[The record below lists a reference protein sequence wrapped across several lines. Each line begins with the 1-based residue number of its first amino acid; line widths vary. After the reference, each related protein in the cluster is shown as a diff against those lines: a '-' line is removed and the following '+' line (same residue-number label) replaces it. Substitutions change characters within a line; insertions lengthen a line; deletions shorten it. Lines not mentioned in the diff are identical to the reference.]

1 MLNSL
6 TAQALNI
13 PFPDPEDLVQKNP
26 LGNQKYLK
34 SAFVL
39 EQQTLYVCHKICP

>member
-13 PFPDPEDLVQKNP
+13 PFPEDLVQKNT

-39 EQQTLYVCHKICP
+39 EQQTLYVCLKICP